1 MIKIICPGKI
11 KEKFLQQAA
20 EEYLKRLSKYTK
32 IEIIEVKDEA
42 NLEKALKIEGEQILK
57 HIKDNDYVITLEIK
71 GNKLSSEALASK
83 IEKTLMVNPNI
94 VLVLGGSYG
103 LDETVSKRS
112 DYQLSFSDMTFPYQ
126 LFRIILLEQ
135 LYRAFK
141 IINNENYH
149 K

>member
-112 DYQLSFSDMTFPYQ
+112 DYQLSFSDMTFPHQ